1 MGVLFQ
7 SLIAKLDGTVY
18 AEAEPAD
25 SATVISAIRDH
36 SSVVSAA
43 CSPGFFC
50 SRAARIFVLSDLD
63 RSAVFR
69 HIVEDRERRV
79 LLHHR
84 FDAVHD
90 VFPHGMHFMGVGVGI
105 QPIICGV
112 QGLAHADT
120 DAAAEVQVI
129 GVKDQ
134 PDGYYR
140 LAAAGSQYADTA
152 FSSADLAVGVA
163 GAFRKNGQMPPFFQ
177 PFGGFGEHVIVGM
190 LGICGGKGSHEP
202 DKTAENGV
210 PEQGLLGDK
219 VERVR
224 GSHCHQ
230 HRIQI
235 AAVVGGEDDGS
246 ALRDIFPPPRKKM
259 R

>member
-1 MGVLFQ
+1 MQ
-7 SLIAKLDGTVY
+7 TEKNKATTKAKK
-18 AEAEPAD
+18 P
-25 SATVISAIRDH
+25 SIH
-36 SSVVSAA
+36 
-43 CSPGFFC
+43 
-50 SRAARIFVLSDLD
+50 
-63 RSAVFR
+63 
-69 HIVEDRERRV
+69 ERLEINKRKIQEKQGKDELV
-79 LLHHR
+79 Q
-84 FDAVHD
+84 V
-90 VFPHGMHFMGVGVGI
+90 VGI
-105 QPIICGV
+105 
-112 QGLAHADT
+112 
-120 DAAAEVQVI
+120 
-129 GVKDQ
+129 KDQ

-177 PFGGFGEHVIVGM
+177 PFGGFGEHVIVGV

-224 GSHCHQ
+224 GSHCYQ

-246 ALRDIFPPPRKKM
+246 ALRDIFPPLERNAVVKEKCDPHQIIGDAVKEKDNGIRQKM
-259 R
+259 TSFFNSNKG